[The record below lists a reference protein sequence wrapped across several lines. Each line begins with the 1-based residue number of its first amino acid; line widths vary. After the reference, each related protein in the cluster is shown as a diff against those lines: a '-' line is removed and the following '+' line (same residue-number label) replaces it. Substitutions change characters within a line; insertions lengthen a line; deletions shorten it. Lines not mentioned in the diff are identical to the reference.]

1 VLIQDKYFKMLLEL
15 VKNYRIILGSASPRR
30 RELLKGL
37 GLNFDVEVNG
47 EISEEYTPDD
57 EPYDVPVILSQRKAS
72 HFHRNLLE
80 NEILITADTLVIC
93 DGIILGKP
101 TGRESAFEMLK
112 ILSGKPHD
120 VVTGVT
126 LRNSRLIES
135 FGCTTKVFFKELS
148 DCEIDYYIDNYSPY
162 DKAGAYGVQEWIGYN
177 AITRIEG
184 SYFNV
189 VGLPVQMLSEKL
201 SEFIL
206 KLR

>member
-1 VLIQDKYFKMLLEL
+1 MLLEL

-30 RELLKGL
+30 RELLNGL
-37 GLNFDVEVNG
+37 GLHFDIEYNG
-47 EISEEYTPDD
+47 DVSEEFDSNEDPFLI
-57 EPYDVPVILSQRKAS
+57 PLLLSQKKAN
-72 HFHRNLLE
+72 HFHRSLMD

-101 TGRESAFEMLK
+101 AGRDEAFKMLRE
-112 ILSGKPHD
+112 LSGKSHF

-126 LRNSRLIES
+126 LKSSKLCES
-135 FGCTTKVFFKELS
+135 FDSETKVFFKELS
-148 DCEIDYYIDNYSPY
+148 DNEIDYYIENFSPF

-177 AITRIEG
+177 AITGIEG

-189 VGLPVQMLSEKL
+189 VGLPVQLLSEKL
-201 SEFIL
+201 KEFIL